1 MIATQ
6 LEQAIP
12 SAKDCL
18 QKLALAKAEEDR
30 REAQHRARLEAEK
43 REMLDRLRT
52 PSGVSE
58 EEGIRR
64 AVVLIER
71 AIKQGKSDVQ
81 IHRFPC
87 ALCADGGRAI
97 NQQERGWEESLTGV
111 PREIYDLWA
120 KHFRDRG
127 YKLRAEIVDFPGG
140 FPGDVAM
147 ILSWA

>member
-6 LEQAIP
+6 FEQAIP

-18 QKLALAKAEEDR
+18 QKLAAAKAEEDR
-30 REAQHRARLEAEK
+30 REEQHRARLEAEK
-43 REMLDRLRT
+43 RATLDRLRS

-64 AVVLIER
+64 AIVLIER
-71 AIKQGKSDVQ
+71 AIHQGKPEAQ

-87 ALCADGGRAI
+87 ALCTDGGRAI
-97 NQQERGWEESLTGV
+97 NQQEHGWEQTLTGV
-111 PREIYDLWA
+111 PREIYDLWT
-120 KHFRDRG
+120 KHFRARG
-127 YKLRAEIVDFPGG
+127 FKLRAEIVDFPGG